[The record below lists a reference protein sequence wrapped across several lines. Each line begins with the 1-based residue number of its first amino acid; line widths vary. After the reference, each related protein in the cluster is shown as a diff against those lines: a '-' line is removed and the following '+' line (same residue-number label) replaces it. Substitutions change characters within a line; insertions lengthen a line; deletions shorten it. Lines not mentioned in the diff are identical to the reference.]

1 MPIPRIA
8 EPRRAEQSRSEEGE
22 RASGRGAQV
31 FRQISIEVRA
41 NGAGIHAKW
50 KSHPGRH
57 TRRSECRQCPIRA
70 MVQWLV
76 ADRSRC
82 GGPRGRHYRGET
94 GLCAD
99 SRRKLGDGTPVQ
111 LYPGMLGREPC
122 IACTETP
129 AGIGSLLTES
139 CRFLPLA
146 RPPVD
151 GTQLDCSVGKKF
163 RRESAKRLRPIHRRR
178 RPRRPP
184 PQAVG
189 AVTAFE
195 RDDRSTT
202 TRAFRIAFRARQVT
216 ERSVAGERST
226 PSRPGP
232 CGLTLCAP
240 AVTPSPVNR

>member
-41 NGAGIHAKW
+41 NGAGIHSKW

-57 TRRSECRQCPIRA
+57 TRRSKCRQCPIRE

-76 ADRSRC
+76 ADRFRC

-111 LYPGMLGREPC
+111 LYPGMLGREAP
-122 IACTETP
+122 P
-129 AGIGSLLTES
+129 
-139 CRFLPLA
+139 
-146 RPPVD
+146 RPTAED
-151 GTQLDCSVGKKF
+151 AQGKKSSGH
-163 RRESAKRLRPIHRRR
+163 RALRWAGLPSMRDRGQTPVGPGR
-178 RPRRPP
+178 VLPR
-184 PQAVG
+184 
-189 AVTAFE
+189 
-195 RDDRSTT
+195 S
-202 TRAFRIAFRARQVT
+202 
-216 ERSVAGERST
+216 GEN
-226 PSRPGP
+226 PGP
-232 CGLTLCAP
+232 CPPMRRP
-240 AVTPSPVNR
+240 ARWASEERFSRLDAGQETYGQHACGKKSRDPGRRSRKNDSRDVR